1 MFNINYLKNFL
12 IISIA
17 LSAITC
23 ALVQKTKCFFK
34 SNKYITLYSFFINI
48 IIGIIFCITFTDISF
63 PNNLWIG
70 FFSFLGADS
79 IYKSLEG
86 KISSY
91 TDIMEEKMVV
101 IPKENI
107 INKEDK

>member
-1 MFNINYLKNFL
+1 MFHIEYLQQLL

-17 LSAITC
+17 LSAVTC
-23 ALVQKTKCFFK
+23 ALVQKTKFIFK
-34 SNKYITLYSFFINI
+34 SSKFIVIYSLIINLA
-48 IIGIIFCITFTDISF
+48 IGVVFCITFTDITL
-63 PNNLWIG
+63 PNSLWIG

-91 TDIMEEKMVV
+91 SDILNRKS

-107 INKEDK
+107 INEEDK